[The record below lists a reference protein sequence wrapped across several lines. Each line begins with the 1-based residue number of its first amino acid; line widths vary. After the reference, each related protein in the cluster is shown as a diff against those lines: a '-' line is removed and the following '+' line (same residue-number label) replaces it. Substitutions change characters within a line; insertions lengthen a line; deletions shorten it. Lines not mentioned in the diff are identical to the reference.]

1 MKNIIIGG
9 IATVIVAAGAI
20 ILVNWNQWSH
30 IDTLD
35 DLVKDYQELSED
47 VKLSK
52 TKSDLLAACENPGG
66 FNKQIQELENTLAR
80 LRQRKNDI
88 TNTPIEVKEEEYI
101 PRLGEQV
108 PDLWEPDPI
117 QQEEYIPKPGQFPL
131 DLDGNIVIENEK
143 EYIPR
148 LGEQV
153 PDLWEPDPIQQEEY
167 IPRLGEQSL
176 DFIEN
181 TSILSEITVLEE
193 EILTELNNLKSLC
206 DNQEKKKKEI
216 ISNSCI
222 DACKKYSECTHY
234 TQDTTEQDRKD
245 AYDSCM
251 IECADWSNKTKIC
264 INKKPIKTVSDCTN
278 LSIGALSEYGNN
290 LEK

>member
-88 TNTPIEVKEEEYI
+88 TNTPIEVKEE
-101 PRLGEQV
+101 
-108 PDLWEPDPI
+108 
-117 QQEEYIPKPGQFPL
+117 
-131 DLDGNIVIENEK
+131 

-278 LSIGALSEYGNN
+278 LSICALSEYGNN